1 MRAVRVKV
9 IGPEKRVRALLEMC
23 TALLETPTRNVYGPT
38 RNAYG
43 KIVAGLCQKQFC
55 CCQILFSPKWDMKVN
70 ILRAH
75 FTIQASP
82 MQNYFSQQ
90 LTPKSEEE
98 IKHSSQMNNFLR
110 SQQANRRSSKQLFR
124 ITCPIINLWNNLQT
138 VLRRNFFPWKV
149 SKNSE
154 EENRGRKQNTI

>member
-55 CCQILFSPKWDMKVN
+55 CCQILFSPK
-70 ILRAH
+70 
-75 FTIQASP
+75 
-82 MQNYFSQQ
+82 
-90 LTPKSEEE
+90 
-98 IKHSSQMNNFLR
+98 
-110 SQQANRRSSKQLFR
+110 
-124 ITCPIINLWNNLQT
+124 
-138 VLRRNFFPWKV
+138 
-149 SKNSE
+149 
-154 EENRGRKQNTI
+154 